1 MIPKSCVVGYHNS
14 DNTNF
19 LLVLMIRK
27 ELVEVDDNIKTPGGA
42 AKCNDEE
49 PNSDN
54 TNFLLVLIILKILSL
69 LIFKI

>member
-1 MIPKSCVVGYHNS
+1 MRYK
-14 DNTNF
+14 
-19 LLVLMIRK
+19 
-27 ELVEVDDNIKTPGGA
+27 EVDDNIKTPGGA

-69 LIFKI
+69 LMFKIKKKIIILYKI